1 DEITASNLVKVDLN
15 GNKLQDTPY
24 EINPAG
30 FIIHSA
36 IHEVRP
42 DVGCVLHTHTAEGI
56 AVSNQEGGLLPLSQQ
71 SIFILASLAYHEYE
85 GVALDTDE
93 KGRLQRDL
101 GDRDFM
107 ILPNHGLLT
116 CGQTIPDA
124 FLHMYMLQRSCEV
137 QVRSQSCGVPLK
149 RIPQEVL
156 DKTIAM
162 TRAMNRDMGGVTKN
176 LDGAVPWPALLRR
189 LDKVMPGYRDWAGR
203 APAGGAGARRLLLAT
218 PAGAGAPGAL
228 GHHFLGAVLEAFQ
241 RVLLGE
247 VQFAGTDPAHQVG
260 DEAEQNPFHRRVLP
274 LFAV

>member
-1 DEITASNLVKVDLN
+1 MSIHTLPQRVTQQDQVSAVEWQTRVDLAACYRLVSLYRWEDLVYTHISAKIPGTEEFLINPYGLMFDEITASNLVKVDLS

-137 QVRSQSCGVPLK
+137 QVRSQSCGVSLK

-189 LDKVMPGYRDWAGR
+189 LDKVMPGYRD
-203 APAGGAGARRLLLAT
+203 
-218 PAGAGAPGAL
+218 
-228 GHHFLGAVLEAFQ
+228 
-241 RVLLGE
+241 
-247 VQFAGTDPAHQVG
+247 
-260 DEAEQNPFHRRVLP
+260 
-274 LFAV
+274 